1 MGVRNQRIGLA
12 ILPDFIVVITNNEY
26 IIVDEKTVEEK
37 VALPVAEKGRI
48 VGVQNEGFLCV
59 KNRMLRL
66 FDINGQVVGEREL
79 TEDDIAEL
87 DK

>member
-1 MGVRNQRIGLA
+1 MFFSIKRSFYRKC
-12 ILPDFIVVITNNEY
+12 FIHRLRQNEY

-66 FDINGQVVGEREL
+66 FDINGQVV
-79 TEDDIAEL
+79 
-87 DK
+87 